1 MAMKP
6 EQLAAHLGGNALS
19 PVYLIAG
26 AEPLFAIEAT
36 DAVRSRARALG
47 FDEREILD
55 ASAGNFDWN
64 ELARHGASLSLFA
77 QRRIIELRLPT
88 GRPGKDGSAAIVEWC
103 ASPPPDT
110 LLLVSTTEWSRKH
123 EGAWVAAIE
132 RVGVV
137 LPLWP
142 LPIGQLPA
150 WVRERAA
157 ANKLRLDFDA
167 CQMLVARI
175 EGNLL
180 AAAQEI
186 SKLALLAAERAAR
199 LGEPNPG
206 ILRID
211 AATLDELVADH
222 ARFEVFGLA
231 DAALAGEGARA
242 LRMLAGLAAE
252 GQHAAELI
260 GGLAYQFGTLLRVA
274 QSVAAGTPL
283 NGALRS
289 ERLWQSREAGFRAA
303 LARGNADVWEAR
315 MAELGR
321 IDAISKGR
329 GAGVA
334 MRELER
340 WLVRVCVPA
349 SAAALA
355 MDTA

>member
-1 MAMKP
+1 MRL
-6 EQLAAHLGGNALS
+6 EQLPAHLAGSALA

-26 AEPLFAIEAT
+26 AEPLFSIEAT
-36 DAVRSRARALG
+36 DAVRARARELG

-55 ASAGNFDWN
+55 ASATGFDWN

-88 GRPGKDGSAAIVEWC
+88 GKPGKEGSAAIMEWC
-103 ASPPPDT
+103 VRPPADT
-110 LLLVSTTEWSRKH
+110 LLLISTTEWSRKH
-123 EGAWVAAIE
+123 EGAWVTAIE
-132 RVGVV
+132 RIGVV

-142 LPIGQLPA
+142 LAVAQLPA

-157 ANKLRLDFDA
+157 HHKLRLDFDA

-180 AAAQEI
+180 AAAQEV

-199 LGEPNPG
+199 LGEINPG

-231 DAALAGEGARA
+231 DAALAGDGVRA

-260 GGLAYQFGTLLRVA
+260 GGLVYQFGTLLRVA
-274 QSVAAGTPL
+274 QSVDSGKPIAT
-283 NGALRS
+283 ALRA

-303 LARGNADVWEAR
+303 LARGDSDFWEAR
-315 MAELGR
+315 LAELGR
-321 IDAISKGR
+321 IDAIAKGR
-329 GAGVA
+329 GEGVA

-340 WLVRVCVPA
+340 WLVRGCVPK
-349 SAAALA
+349 SARALA
-355 MDTA
+355 MAAA